1 MQTNKAWTEEEQQR
15 LLQMIAANASP
26 ARLSAHFGRSALAV
40 RSMARKLEVTVTP
53 LKERKRQ
60 LQAKLSA
67 GAAGES
73 GDAR

>member
-1 MQTNKAWTEEEQQR
+1 
-15 LLQMIAANASP
+15 
-26 ARLSAHFGRSALAV
+26 LAV